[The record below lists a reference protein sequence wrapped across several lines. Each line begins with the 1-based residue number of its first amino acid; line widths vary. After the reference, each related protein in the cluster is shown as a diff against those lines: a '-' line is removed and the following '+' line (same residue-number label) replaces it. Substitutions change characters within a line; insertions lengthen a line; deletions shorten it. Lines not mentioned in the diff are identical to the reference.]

1 MSGKALAAGVAANP
15 DHQEPVASAIPLTN
29 FSNDADVR
37 LESLTYLVA
46 AVRGGWW
53 NMTATISQEDHTQI
67 LQGWLDQ
74 LRQGN
79 TSRLDEVRAA
89 ILAHAGQRLEQL
101 ARRMLRKFPRV
112 SRWEQTGD
120 VLQNAMLRLH
130 RALDTIQPDSPQ
142 RFYGLAAAQIR
153 RELIDLA
160 RYHFG
165 PEGEAAH
172 HHTDVIAT
180 GDGPPEGPLA
190 HASDTT
196 GEPTTLIAWAEFHEQ
211 VEALP
216 EALREVFNLLWYE
229 GMNQRDAGAILNVSE
244 RTIKNRWRDA
254 KILLRERLAG
264 QSPE

>member
-1 MSGKALAAGVAANP
+1 
-15 DHQEPVASAIPLTN
+15 
-29 FSNDADVR
+29 
-37 LESLTYLVA
+37 
-46 AVRGGWW
+46 
-53 NMTATISQEDHTQI
+53 MTGAMSQEGHTQI

-74 LRQGN
+74 LRQGD
-79 TSRLDEVRAA
+79 TSRGDEVRAA

-101 ARRMLRKFPRV
+101 ARRMLRKFPHV
-112 SRWEQTGD
+112 GRWEQTGD

-130 RALDTIQPDSPQ
+130 RALDTVQPESPQ
-142 RFYGLAAAQIR
+142 RFYGLAATQIR

-160 RYHFG
+160 RHHFG

-172 HHTDVIAT
+172 HHTDAIAT
-180 GDGPPEGPLA
+180 GDGPPEGLLA

-196 GEPTTLIAWAEFHEQ
+196 GEPATLIAWAEFHEQ

-264 QSPE
+264 ESPE